1 MNKKTIITIL
11 LAIVAMAGQAQE
23 IFFRTDSASIIGK
36 IAGLETEVMPK
47 QIIVAWNNA
56 MTNNMRDKTVDV
68 SADGDFTCRMQ
79 LHHPVLS
86 NLVIS
91 ENNMVPFYL
100 MPGETLHMELKQ
112 DADGHWTCNYGDG
125 SAAKKVERLLKANL
139 DYTNEYRM
147 MIADNSDLK
156 RHTALC
162 DSLIRA
168 TLGNIEAMAD
178 VRQ

>member
-1 MNKKTIITIL
+1 MESPP
-11 LAIVAMAGQAQE
+11 QA
-23 IFFRTDSASIIGK
+23 
-36 IAGLETEVMPK
+36 MPK

-112 DADGHWTCNYGDG
+112 DADGHWTCNYGDD
-125 SAAKKVERLLKANL
+125 SSAKKVERLLRANL
-139 DYTNEYRM
+139 DYTDEYRIM
-147 MIADNSDLK
+147 MADKSDLK

-178 VRQ
+178 ARQFTPYEKQLAQTIATSTICGGFFIPTRCFMS